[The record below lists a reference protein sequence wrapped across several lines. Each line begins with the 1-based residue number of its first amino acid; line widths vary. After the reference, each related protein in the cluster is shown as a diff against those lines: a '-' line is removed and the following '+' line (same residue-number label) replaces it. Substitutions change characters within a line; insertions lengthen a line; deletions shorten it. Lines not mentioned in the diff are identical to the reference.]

1 MSQDHLFALPQ
12 GYELL
17 GYRFREVLGSGGYG
31 ITYRGEEIA
40 LGRAVAIKEY
50 LPGTFARR
58 ASDGVTVKPRD
69 TKQQELFGWGIER
82 FRQEAETLVQLQHPN
97 IVRVLRYFAANGTAY
112 IVMVYEKGTSLGERL
127 RDGATL
133 PEPEL
138 RAVLDPLLSGLEVV
152 HKARFLHR
160 DVKPDNI
167 YLRDDGSPVL
177 LDFGS
182 ARQAIGARTQA
193 ITSIVSPGYSPFEQ
207 YGKSAGDQGPW
218 TDIYALGA
226 TLYRCIAGKR
236 PPPALDR
243 IANKA
248 PVEPAAELGQGD
260 YDPALLKAID
270 ASLAIRAEER
280 PQDVAAFR
288 ALMRGG
294 AGATAPPPPA
304 GEPGATLV
312 AGVPSSVKAGL
323 YAAEPGATLVAG
335 DAPGVPPAMA
345 REAKPRPKPAPPR
358 PHAPANNGAPAKS
371 GGLGQMLANLQPKH
385 LAIIAVAIF
394 ATLILML
401 VLLVVL
407 LARR

>member
-1 MSQDHLFALPQ
+1 LMEFIAGETLEARIERRGALSAEEMARLVPA
-12 GYELL
+12 LL
-17 GYRFREVLGSGGYG
+17 
-31 ITYRGEEIA
+31 
-40 LGRAVAIKEY
+40 
-50 LPGTFARR
+50 
-58 ASDGVTVKPRD
+58 DGV
-69 TKQQELFGWGIER
+69 
-82 FRQEAETLVQLQHPN
+82 EA
-97 IVRVLRYFAANGTAY
+97 
-112 IVMVYEKGTSLGERL
+112 
-127 RDGATL
+127 
-133 PEPEL
+133 
-138 RAVLDPLLSGLEVV
+138 V
-152 HKARFLHR
+152 HEAGFLHR
-160 DVKPDNI
+160 DIKPSNI
-167 YLRDDGSPVL
+167 MLRAAQSGDSHTSAHAHAETPVL
-177 LDFGS
+177 IDFGAARAALS
-182 ARQAIGARTQA
+182 AHSHALTAIL
-193 ITSIVSPGYSPFEQ
+193 SEGYAPYEQ
-207 YGKSAGDQGPW
+207 YQRDSDQGCY

-407 LARR
+407 LARQ

>member
-12 GYELL
+12 GYELG
-17 GYRFREVLGSGGYG
+17 GYRFGAVLGSGGYG
-31 ITYRGEEIA
+31 ITYIGEELA

-50 LPGTFARR
+50 LPNTFARR
-58 ASDGVTVKPRD
+58 ASDGVTVKARD
-69 TKQQELFGWGIER
+69 SKQQELFGWGIDR

-112 IVMVYEKGTSLGERL
+112 IVMIYEKGTSLGERL
-127 RDGATL
+127 HDGATL

-138 RAVLDPLLSGLEVV
+138 RALLEPLLSGLEVV

-160 DVKPDNI
+160 DIKPDNI
-167 YLRDDGSPVL
+167 YVRGDGSPVL

-182 ARQAIGARTQA
+182 ARQAIGARTRA

-243 IANKA
+243 IAKKA
-248 PVEPAAELGQGD
+248 PMESAAELGEAD
-260 YDPALLKAID
+260 YDPALLRAID
-270 ASLAIRAEER
+270 AALQLRAEDR

-288 ALMRGG
+288 ALMRPVQP
-294 AGATAPPPPA
+294 APFA
-304 GEPGATLV
+304 AEPGATLV
-312 AGVPSSVKAGL
+312 AGVPSSVKGVSVQV
-323 YAAEPGATLVAG
+323 EPGATLVSG
-335 DAPGVPPAMA
+335 GSPGRPPAV
-345 REAKPRPKPAPPR
+345 PRPPAPARPR
-358 PHAPANNGAPAKS
+358 APAPVPRANATGLAEKMSKIRPA
-371 GGLGQMLANLQPKH
+371 H
-385 LAIIAVAIF
+385 LAIAAGVIF
-394 ATLILML
+394 AALIGVL

-407 LARR
+407 LKGR

>member
-12 GYELL
+12 GHELA
-17 GYRFREVLGSGGYG
+17 GYRFGEVLGSGGYG

-50 LPGTFARR
+50 LPNTFARR
-58 ASDGVTVKPRD
+58 SSDGVTVKPRD
-69 TKQQELFGWGIER
+69 AKQQELFGWGLER

-112 IVMVYEKGTSLGERL
+112 IVMIYEKGTSLGERL

-133 PEPEL
+133 PEAEL
-138 RAVLDPLLSGLEVV
+138 RKIVEPLLAGIEVV
-152 HKARFLHR
+152 HKARYLHR
-160 DVKPDNI
+160 DIKPDNI
-167 YLRDDGSPVL
+167 YLRGDGSPVL

-243 IANKA
+243 IGGKA
-248 PVEPAAELGQGD
+248 AMEPAAVVGQAD
-260 YDPALLKAID
+260 YDPALLRAID
-270 ASLAIRAEER
+270 AALEMRAEDR
-280 PQDVAAFR
+280 PQSIAELR

-294 AGATAPPPPA
+294 EARGEARRAP
-304 GEPGATLV
+304 V
-312 AGVPSSVKAGL
+312 
-323 YAAEPGATLVAG
+323 AAEPGATLVAG
-335 DAPGVPPAMA
+335 PGANVGMPVHIEPGATLVSGGSQGQPPMSRPKADRGAPVQRAPGPSVVS
-345 REAKPRPKPAPPR
+345 KLTQVKPAY
-358 PHAPANNGAPAKS
+358 
-371 GGLGQMLANLQPKH
+371 
-385 LAIIAVAIF
+385 LAIGAGVGF
-394 ATLILML
+394 VVLMSL
-401 VLLVVL
+401 VILLVVL
-407 LARR
+407 LKGR